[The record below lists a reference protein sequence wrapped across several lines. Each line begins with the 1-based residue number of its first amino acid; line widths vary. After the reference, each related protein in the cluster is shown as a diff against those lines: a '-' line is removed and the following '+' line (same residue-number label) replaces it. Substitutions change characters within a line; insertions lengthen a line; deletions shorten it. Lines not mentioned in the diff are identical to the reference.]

1 MTTFDPAAATA
12 AYLATVPSESHARA
26 QAYTQGGHWLILWT
40 ALIGVAVLWLI
51 LRSGLLVRLRDR
63 LAARGAGAGRITLVV
78 LATAFAL
85 ENILNLPWSVW
96 SDWAR
101 EKAYGLT
108 DQPLSGWLS
117 ETLLMSAIGL
127 VGAVILGQGV
137 YALIRRAPRVWWAW
151 SGGLVSLFLLVG
163 IVAAPVAIDPLFN
176 RYEPAPPGPV
186 RDAVVALAKANGVPA
201 DRIFIYDGSRQS
213 NRYTANVAGLMG
225 SARIAMSD
233 VMFKKDA
240 DIAEVR
246 AVVAHEIGHY
256 VLGHA
261 WRNWIF
267 LSALAFLGLFLV
279 DRLFPLAAHLLGAR
293 DVRGLADPAG
303 YPVIGVLLIIMGLVA
318 NPLSASFTRWAE
330 IDADR
335 FSLQQAN
342 EPDGLARALVKTI
355 EYRAATPGRLE
366 EILFYTHPSVSS
378 RIRMA
383 MDWKAARLQN
393 PMTVTLVR
401 PDEVPR

>member
-26 QAYTQGGHWLILWT
+26 QAYTQGGHWLIFWT

-78 LATAFAL
+78 LAAAFAL
-85 ENILNLPWSVW
+85 EIILNLPWSVW

-127 VGAVILGQGV
+127 VGAVILGEGV

-163 IVAAPVAIDPLFN
+163 MVAAPVAIDPLFN

-213 NRYTANVAGLMG
+213 NRYTANVSGLMG

-256 VLGHA
+256 VLGHV

-383 MDWKAARLQN
+383 MDWKATRLPN

>member
-26 QAYTQGGHWLILWT
+26 QAYTQGGHWLIFWT

-78 LATAFAL
+78 LAAAFAL
-85 ENILNLPWSVW
+85 EIILNLPWSVW

-127 VGAVILGQGV
+127 VGAVILGEGV

-163 IVAAPVAIDPLFN
+163 MVAAPVAIDPLFN

-213 NRYTANVAGLMG
+213 NRYTANVSGLMG

-256 VLGHA
+256 VLGHV

-335 FSLQQAN
+335 FSLQQAS

-383 MDWKAARLQN
+383 MDWKAARLPN

>member
-26 QAYTQGGHWLILWT
+26 QAYTQGGHWLIFWT

-78 LATAFAL
+78 LAAAFAL
-85 ENILNLPWSVW
+85 EIILNLPWSVW

-127 VGAVILGQGV
+127 VGAVILGEGV

-163 IVAAPVAIDPLFN
+163 MVAAPVAIDPLFN

-256 VLGHA
+256 VLGHV

-383 MDWKAARLQN
+383 MDWKAARLPN

>member
-78 LATAFAL
+78 LAAAFAL
-85 ENILNLPWSVW
+85 EIILNLPWSVW

-127 VGAVILGQGV
+127 VGAVILGEGV

-163 IVAAPVAIDPLFN
+163 MVAAPVAIDPLFN

-213 NRYTANVAGLMG
+213 NRYTANVSGLMG

-256 VLGHA
+256 VLGHV

>member
-26 QAYTQGGHWLILWT
+26 QAYTQGGHWLIFWT

-78 LATAFAL
+78 LAAAFAL
-85 ENILNLPWSVW
+85 EIILNLPWSVW

-127 VGAVILGQGV
+127 VGAVILGEGV

-163 IVAAPVAIDPLFN
+163 MVAAPVAIDPLFN

-256 VLGHA
+256 VLGHV

>member
-78 LATAFAL
+78 LAAAFAL
-85 ENILNLPWSVW
+85 EIILNLPWSVW

-127 VGAVILGQGV
+127 VGAVILGEGV

-163 IVAAPVAIDPLFN
+163 MVAAPVAIDPLFN

-213 NRYTANVAGLMG
+213 NRYTANVSGLMG

-256 VLGHA
+256 VLGHV

-383 MDWKAARLQN
+383 MDSKAARLPN

>member
-1 MTTFDPAAATA
+1 LTTFDPAAATA
-12 AYLATVPSESHARA
+12 AYLATVPAESHARA

-63 LAARGAGAGRITLVV
+63 LATHGAGPGFITLVV
-78 LATAFAL
+78 LAAAFSL
-85 ENILNLPWSVW
+85 ETVLNLPWSVW

-101 EKAYGLT
+101 ERAYGLT

-117 ETLLMSAIGL
+117 ETLLMSAIGV
-127 VGAVILGQGV
+127 VGAVVLGTGV

-163 IVAAPVAIDPLFN
+163 MVAAPVAIDPLFN

-213 NRYTANVAGLMG
+213 NRYTANVSGLMG

-240 DIAEVR
+240 DVAEVR

-256 VLGHA
+256 VLRHV
-261 WRNWIF
+261 WQNWFF

-303 YPVIGVLLIIMGLVA
+303 YPVIGVLLIILGLFA

-330 IDADR
+330 TDADR
-335 FSLQQAN
+335 FSLEQAE

-383 MDWKAARLQN
+383 MDWKATRLPN